1 MRERNI
7 KIISILLILLSVAV
21 LHVKLYRFAEI
32 THDGALQVLVCLGR
46 VVAIDTSDEAD
57 QVLTFRIL
65 SGQFRGEM
73 VEVNNIW
80 TGRAFGDRVLSRG
93 DVLFLDIPLRDPSN
107 PTLDNV
113 RMREYFRTPFL
124 LYLAGALGMLMILV
138 AGMKGVRA
146 ILTLF
151 VTALAVLY
159 LLVPL
164 TIAGYNPIAIALGI
178 AAVLTLTTFVLITG
192 FSFKVVSGVLGT
204 LGGLAAVGVLSVIS
218 QHAMVLTGL
227 AQEFG
232 FLELGIA
239 LWRTPESH
247 HWNFTGILSAG
258 IILGAVGAMM
268 DVSMSISSS
277 VHEVKQVNPNITVRQ
292 SIRAGLNVGRDIM
305 GTMADTLIFAY
316 LGAHMMTMLLPRID
330 FPEAGILYPF
340 LRLVNDEATSVA
352 IIQAV
357 VGTIG
362 LVLTVPIAATVAG
375 FLTQYAKV
383 DRTDIHEDL
392 PSEEELEELF
402 RAENPRSASRIA
414 VPIAMAIVL
423 VGTTFVYHR
432 VQRNSATISEQR
444 DEQGSIL
451 TQSEYAKGK
460 VIRLLE
466 SSGDFL
472 FTVDNRTES
481 PDSVTSDLDNSV
493 FSPALR
499 EAFEKHNVP
508 ISEEVTV
515 SVKPWKDSRWLISD
529 EKYEQTYSVREDAR
543 LQTAPT
549 EGMDASV
556 REDARLQTA
565 PTGGIDASGPGE
577 PSYSVYDT
585 KTEHHIL
592 EVEMLSGMY
601 KGQRLVLRNIVNHNM
616 PLLSIPA
623 EPGDIV
629 LCRVGGD
636 PEQIGLVNIVQEYG
650 RDGFLV
656 WMVGGMLLLIIVVGR
671 IEGIRTACA
680 MLISATVI
688 YFFMLPLISQ
698 GANAVFIVTL
708 TSGAIAFVSLVFV
721 IGPSRKTFSAVLGT
735 MGGIL
740 VAGLIVLFAQQHL
753 HFSGLENAISAD
765 IVEAT
770 RTPPFDFVQ
779 ILLAGMLMGVLGV
792 AVDGAIEVASSM
804 EEIRR
809 ANPNMPTWRLIAS
822 GLNVGTDILGTMVN
836 TLVFAYLGVELLLV
850 ITITAPNLDFFK
862 SPPAQLLSIG
872 VVSAEIVRLLAG
884 TLGLVLAIPI
894 TAMICAFWRPKG

>member
-7 KIISILLILLSVAV
+7 KIIGIVLILLSVAV
-21 LHVKLYRFAEI
+21 LHVKLYRFSDV
-32 THDGALQVLVCLGR
+32 TYNGALQVLVCLGR
-46 VVAIDTSDEAD
+46 VTNIDTSDEAD
-57 QVLTFRIL
+57 QILSFRIL
-65 SGQFRGEM
+65 SGQFRGET
-73 VEVNNIW
+73 VQVNNVW
-80 TGRAFGDRVLSRG
+80 TGRAFGDRVLHKG
-93 DVLFLDIPLRDPSN
+93 DVLFLDIPIRDPKN
-107 PTLDNV
+107 PIIDKV
-113 RMREYFRTPFL
+113 SMREYFRTPFL
-124 LYLAGALGMLMILV
+124 LYLAGALGVLMILV
-138 AGMKGVRA
+138 AGMKGVRS

-151 VTALAVLY
+151 VTALAVIY

-164 TIAGYNPIAIALGI
+164 TISGYNPITIALLI
-178 AAVLTLTTFVLITG
+178 AALLTLATFLLITG
-192 FSFKVVSGVLGT
+192 FSFKVISGVLGT

-218 QHAMVLTGL
+218 QHVMALTGL

-292 SIRAGLNVGRDIM
+292 AIRAGLNVGRDIM

-330 FPEAGILYPF
+330 FPEVGTIYPF
-340 LRLVNDEATSVA
+340 LRLVNDEATAVA

-362 LVLTVPIAATVAG
+362 LVLTVPIAASVAG

-383 DRTDIHEDL
+383 DASEIHEDL

-402 RAENPRSASRIA
+402 RADPPRSAARIA
-414 VPIAMAIVL
+414 VPIAMVFVL
-423 VGTTFVYHR
+423 LGTAFVYFRTHEL
-432 VQRNSATISEQR
+432 SATVSEQV
-444 DEQGSIL
+444 DVDGNL
-451 TQSEYAKGK
+451 VNKSEYAKGR
-460 VIRLLE
+460 VLRLLE
-466 SSGDFL
+466 SNANFL
-472 FTVDNRTES
+472 FNI
-481 PDSVTSDLDNSV
+481 DSGAVTDLNNSAV
-493 FSPALR
+493 PAALR
-499 EAFEKHNVP
+499 EAFNDKNIP
-508 ISEEVTV
+508 LSDEVTV
-515 SVKPWKDSRWLISD
+515 AIKPWKDSRWLLSD
-529 EKYEQTYSVREDAR
+529 KKYEQTYSIREMADD
-543 LQTAPT
+543 
-549 EGMDASV
+549 GKSV
-556 REDARLQTA
+556 L
-565 PTGGIDASGPGE
+565 G
-577 PSYSVYDT
+577 VYES

-601 KGQRLVLRNIVNHNM
+601 KGRRFVFRNIVNHNM

-623 EPGDIV
+623 EPGAVI
-629 LCRVGGD
+629 LCRVGGS
-636 PEQIGLVNIVQEYG
+636 PEQVSLNIVQEYG
-650 RDGFLV
+650 RDGFLI
-656 WMVGGMLLLIIVVGR
+656 WMVGGMLLLIILVGR

-680 MLISATVI
+680 MLISAAVI
-688 YFFMLPLISQ
+688 YFFMLPLISG

-708 TSGAIAFVSLVFV
+708 TSGAVAFVSLVFV

-804 EEIRR
+804 EEIRK

-836 TLVFAYLGVELLLV
+836 TLVFAYLGAELLLV
-850 ITITAPNLDFFK
+850 VTIVAPNLDFFK
-862 SPPAQLLSIG
+862 SPPVQLLSIG

-894 TAMICAFWRPKG
+894 TAVICAFWNPKRKA

>member
-7 KIISILLILLSVAV
+7 KIITILLILLSVAT
-21 LHVKLYRFAEI
+21 LHVKLYQFAEV

-46 VVAIDTSDEAD
+46 VVKIDTSDEAD
-57 QVLTFRIL
+57 QVLSFRIL
-65 SGQFRGEM
+65 SGQFRGET
-73 VEVNNIW
+73 VQVNNIW
-80 TGRAFGDRVLSRG
+80 TGRAFGDRVLHKG
-93 DVLFLDIPLRDPSN
+93 EVLFLDIPLRDPTRPKIDTVSI
-107 PTLDNV
+107 
-113 RMREYFRTPFL
+113 REYFRTPFL
-124 LYLAGALGMLMILV
+124 LYLAGALGILMVLV

-151 VTALAVLY
+151 VTAFTVIY

-164 TIAGYNPIAIALGI
+164 TISGYNPIAVALLIATF
-178 AAVLTLTTFVLITG
+178 LTFATFLLITG
-192 FSFKVVSGVLGT
+192 FSFKVISGVLGT
-204 LGGLAAVGVLSVIS
+204 LGGLAAVGILSVLS

-239 LWRTPESH
+239 LWRTPASH

-292 SIRAGLNVGRDIM
+292 AIRAGLNVGRDIM

-330 FPEAGILYPF
+330 FPEVGILYPF
-340 LRLVNDEATSVA
+340 LRLVNDEATAVA
-352 IIQAV
+352 IVQAV

-362 LVLTVPIAATVAG
+362 LVLTVPIAASVAG

-383 DRTDIHEDL
+383 DKSDFSIRHEDL
-392 PSEEELEELF
+392 PSAEELEEVF
-402 RAENPRSASRIA
+402 RADPPRSKARIA

-423 VGTTFVYHR
+423 IGTIFVYYRTHEL
-432 VQRNSATISEQR
+432 SATVLEQLDADGNPISK
-444 DEQGSIL
+444 
-451 TQSEYAKGK
+451 SEYAKGK
-460 VIRLLE
+460 VVRLLE
-466 SSGDFL
+466 SSGNFL
-472 FTVDNRTES
+472 FEI
-481 PDSVTSDLDNSV
+481 DSSAVNDLDNRV
-493 FSPALR
+493 VPNVLR
-499 EAFEKHNVP
+499 EAFSSRKIPFSDE
-508 ISEEVTV
+508 ITV
-515 SVKPWKDSRWLISD
+515 SVKPWKDSRWLLSD
-529 EKYEQTYSVREDAR
+529 TKYEQTYSIRAMEDTVGAISESR
-543 LQTAPT
+543 LN
-549 EGMDASV
+549 
-556 REDARLQTA
+556 
-565 PTGGIDASGPGE
+565 
-577 PSYSVYDT
+577 VYES
-585 KTEHHIL
+585 KSEHHIL

-601 KGQRLVLRNIVNHNM
+601 KGRRLVLRNIVNHNM

-623 EPGDIV
+623 EPGDVI
-629 LCRVGGD
+629 LCRVAGS
-636 PEQIGLVNIVQEYG
+636 PEQVSLVNIVQDYS
-650 RDGFLV
+650 RDRFLI
-656 WMVGGMLLLIIVVGR
+656 WIVGGMLLVIILVGR

-680 MLISATVI
+680 MLISAAVI
-688 YFFMLPLISQ
+688 YFFMLPLISG

-708 TSGAIAFVSLVFV
+708 TAGVVAFVSLVFV
-721 IGPSRKTFSAVLGT
+721 IGPSRKTFSAVFGT

-765 IVEAT
+765 IIEAT

-804 EEIRR
+804 EEIRK

-836 TLVFAYLGVELLLV
+836 TLVFAYLGAELLLV
-850 ITITAPNLDFFK
+850 VTVTAPNLDFFK

-894 TAMICAFWRPKG
+894 TAIICAFWNPKQKV

>member
-7 KIISILLILLSVAV
+7 KIVTILFILLSVAV
-21 LHVKLYRFAEI
+21 LHVKLYRFAEV

-46 VVAIDTSDEAD
+46 VVKIDTSDEAD
-57 QVLTFRIL
+57 QVLAFRIL
-65 SGQFRGEM
+65 SGQFRGET
-73 VEVNNIW
+73 VQVNNIW
-80 TGRAFGDRVLSRG
+80 TGRAFGDRVLHKG
-93 DVLFLDIPLRDPSN
+93 EVLFLDIPLRDPTRPKIDTVSI
-107 PTLDNV
+107 
-113 RMREYFRTPFL
+113 REYFRTPFL
-124 LYLAGALGMLMILV
+124 LYLAGALGILMVLV

-151 VTALAVLY
+151 VTAFTVIY

-164 TIAGYNPIAIALGI
+164 TISGYNPIAVALLIATF
-178 AAVLTLTTFVLITG
+178 LTFATFLLITG
-192 FSFKVVSGVLGT
+192 FSFKVISGVLGT
-204 LGGLAAVGVLSVIS
+204 LGGLAAVGILSVLS

-239 LWRTPESH
+239 LWRTPASH

-292 SIRAGLNVGRDIM
+292 AIRAGLNVGRDIM

-330 FPEAGILYPF
+330 FPEVGILYPF
-340 LRLVNDEATSVA
+340 LRLVNDEATAVA
-352 IIQAV
+352 IVQAV

-362 LVLTVPIAATVAG
+362 LVLTVPIAASVAG

-383 DRTDIHEDL
+383 DTSDLSIRHEDL
-392 PSEEELEELF
+392 PSAEELEEVF
-402 RAENPRSASRIA
+402 RADPPRSKARIA

-423 VGTTFVYHR
+423 IGTIFAYYRTHEL
-432 VQRNSATISEQR
+432 SATVLEQLDADGNPISK
-444 DEQGSIL
+444 
-451 TQSEYAKGK
+451 SEYAKGK
-460 VIRLLE
+460 VVRLLE
-466 SSGDFL
+466 SNGNFL
-472 FTVDNRTES
+472 FEIDRSAIN
-481 PDSVTSDLDNSV
+481 DLDNHV
-493 FSPALR
+493 VPKVLR
-499 EAFEKHNVP
+499 EAFSSHKIPFSDE
-508 ISEEVTV
+508 ITV
-515 SVKPWKDSRWLISD
+515 SVKPWKDSRWLLSD
-529 EKYEQTYSVREDAR
+529 TKYEQTYSIRAMKDTVGAISESR
-543 LQTAPT
+543 LN
-549 EGMDASV
+549 
-556 REDARLQTA
+556 
-565 PTGGIDASGPGE
+565 
-577 PSYSVYDT
+577 VYES
-585 KTEHHIL
+585 KSEHHIL

-601 KGQRLVLRNIVNHNM
+601 KGRRLVLRNIVNHNM

-623 EPGDIV
+623 EPGDVI
-629 LCRVGGD
+629 LCRVAGS
-636 PEQIGLVNIVQEYG
+636 PEQVSLVNIVQDYS
-650 RDGFLV
+650 RDRFLI
-656 WMVGGMLLLIIVVGR
+656 WMVGGMLLVIILVGR

-680 MLISATVI
+680 MLISAAVI
-688 YFFMLPLISQ
+688 YFFMLPLISG

-708 TSGAIAFVSLVFV
+708 TAGVVAFVSLVFV
-721 IGPSRKTFSAVLGT
+721 IGPSRKTFSAVFGT

-765 IVEAT
+765 IIEAT

-804 EEIRR
+804 EEIRK

-836 TLVFAYLGVELLLV
+836 TLVFAYLGAELLLV
-850 ITITAPNLDFFK
+850 VTITAPNLDFFK

-894 TAMICAFWRPKG
+894 TAIICAFWNPKQQA

>member
-1 MRERNI
+1 MKERNI
-7 KIISILLILLSVAV
+7 KIVAILLILLSVAV
-21 LHVKLYRFAEI
+21 LHVKLYRFAEV

-46 VVAIDTSDEAD
+46 VIGIDTSDEAD
-57 QVLTFRIL
+57 QILSFRIL
-65 SGQFRGEM
+65 SGQFRGEI
-73 VEVNNIW
+73 VQVNNIW
-80 TGRAFGDRVLSRG
+80 TGRAFGDRVLHKG
-93 DVLFLDIPLRDPSN
+93 DVLFLDIPLRDPMN
-107 PTLDNV
+107 PKIERV
-113 RMREYFRTPFL
+113 SMREYFRTPFL
-124 LYLAGALGMLMILV
+124 LYLAGTLGVLMILV

-151 VTALAVLY
+151 VTALSVLY

-164 TIAGYNPIAIALGI
+164 TISGYNPIGVALLI
-178 AAVLTLTTFVLITG
+178 AALLTLATFLLITG
-192 FSFKVVSGVLGT
+192 FSFKVISGVIGT

-218 QHAMVLTGL
+218 QHALALTGL

-239 LWRTPESH
+239 LWRTPASH
-247 HWNFTGILSAG
+247 GWNFTGILSAG

-292 SIRAGLNVGRDIM
+292 AIRAGLNVGRDIM

-316 LGAHMMTMLLPRID
+316 LGAHMMTMLLPRIE
-330 FPEAGILYPF
+330 FPEVGYLYPF
-340 LRLVNDEATSVA
+340 LRLVNDEATAVA

-362 LVLTVPIAATVAG
+362 LVLTVPIAASVAG

-383 DRTDIHEDL
+383 DKSEIHEDL

-402 RAENPRSASRIA
+402 RADPPHSKARIA
-414 VPIAMAIVL
+414 VPIAMGIVL
-423 VGTTFVYHR
+423 IGTIFVYHR
-432 VQRNSATISEQR
+432 THDLSATISEQ
-444 DEQGSIL
+444 
-451 TQSEYAKGK
+451 SEYAKGR
-460 VIRLLE
+460 VVRLLE
-466 SSGDFL
+466 SNGNFL
-472 FTVDNRTES
+472 FEI
-481 PDSVTSDLDNSV
+481 DSSAISDLDNSV
-493 FSPALR
+493 VPVALR
-499 EAFEKHNVP
+499 EAFNAENIP
-508 ISEEVTV
+508 ISDEVTV
-515 SVKPWKDSRWLISD
+515 SVKPWKDSRWLLSD
-529 EKYEQTYSVREDAR
+529 VKYEQTYSIREMAQGE
-543 LQTAPT
+543 QT
-549 EGMDASV
+549 V
-556 REDARLQTA
+556 LN
-565 PTGGIDASGPGE
+565 
-577 PSYSVYDT
+577 VYES
-585 KTEHHIL
+585 KSEHHIL

-601 KGQRLVLRNIVNHNM
+601 KGRRLVLRNIVNHNM

-623 EPGDIV
+623 EPGDVI
-629 LCRVGGD
+629 LCRVAGD
-636 PEQIGLVNIVQEYG
+636 PDQISLVNIVQDYG
-650 RDGFLV
+650 RDRFLI
-656 WMVGGMLLLIIVVGR
+656 WMVGGMLLLIILVGR

-680 MLISATVI
+680 MLISAAVI
-688 YFFMLPLISQ
+688 YFFMLPLISG

-708 TSGAIAFVSLVFV
+708 TSGAVAFVSLVFV

-765 IVEAT
+765 IIEAT

-804 EEIRR
+804 EEIRK

-850 ITITAPNLDFFK
+850 VTIVAPDLDFFK

-894 TAMICAFWRPKG
+894 TAVICAFWNPKQKA

>member
-7 KIISILLILLSVAV
+7 KIVAILLILLSVAV
-21 LHVKLYRFAEI
+21 LHVQLYRFAKV

-46 VVAIDTSDEAD
+46 VIKIDTSDEAD
-57 QVLTFRIL
+57 QVLSFRIL
-65 SGQFRGEM
+65 SGQFRGE
-73 VEVNNIW
+73 VVQVNNVW
-80 TGRAFGDRVLSRG
+80 TGRAFGDRVLHKG
-93 DVLFLDIPLRDPSN
+93 DVLFLDIPLRDPKN
-107 PTLDNV
+107 PRIERV
-113 RMREYFRTPFL
+113 SMREYFRTPFL
-124 LYLAGALGMLMILV
+124 LYLAGTLGVLMVLV

-164 TIAGYNPIAIALGI
+164 TISGYNPIGVALLI
-178 AAVLTLTTFVLITG
+178 AALLTLVTFLFITG
-192 FSFKVVSGVLGT
+192 FSFKVISGVIGT

-218 QHAMVLTGL
+218 QHAMALTGL

-239 LWRTPESH
+239 LWRTPASH
-247 HWNFTGILSAG
+247 HWDFTGILTAG

-292 SIRAGLNVGRDIM
+292 AIRAGLNVGRDIM

-316 LGAHMMTMLLPRID
+316 LGAHMMTMLLPRIE
-330 FPEAGILYPF
+330 FPEVGYLYPF
-340 LRLVNDEATSVA
+340 LRLVNDEATAVA

-362 LVLTVPIAATVAG
+362 LVLTVPIAASVAG

-383 DRTDIHEDL
+383 DRSEIHEDL

-402 RAENPRSASRIA
+402 RADPPRSKARIA
-414 VPIAMAIVL
+414 VPIAMAVVL
-423 VGTTFVYHR
+423 VGTIFVYHR
-432 VQRNSATISEQR
+432 THGLSAAISE
-444 DEQGSIL
+444 
-451 TQSEYAKGK
+451 QSEYAKGR
-460 VIRLLE
+460 VTQLLE
-466 SSGDFL
+466 SNGNFL
-472 FTVDNRTES
+472 FDI
-481 PDSVTSDLDNSV
+481 DSSAISDLDNAV
-493 FSPALR
+493 VPVALR
-499 EAFEKHNVP
+499 EAFGAENIP
-508 ISEEVTV
+508 LSDEVTV
-515 SVKPWKDSRWLISD
+515 AVKPWKDSRWLLSD
-529 EKYEQTYSVREDAR
+529 VKYEQTYSIRETDQGEKTV
-543 LQTAPT
+543 L
-549 EGMDASV
+549 SV
-556 REDARLQTA
+556 FE
-565 PTGGIDASGPGE
+565 SKSE
-577 PSYSVYDT
+577 N
-585 KTEHHIL
+585 HIL

-601 KGQRLVLRNIVNHNM
+601 KGRRLVLRNIVNHNM

-623 EPGDIV
+623 EPGDVI
-629 LCRVGGD
+629 LCRVAGD
-636 PEQIGLVNIVQEYG
+636 PDQVSLVNIVQDYG
-650 RDGFLV
+650 RDRFLV
-656 WMVGGMLLLIIVVGR
+656 WMVGGMLLLIILVGR

-680 MLISATVI
+680 MLISAAVI
-688 YFFMLPLISQ
+688 YFFMLPLISG

-708 TSGAIAFVSLVFV
+708 TSGVVAFVSLVFV

-765 IVEAT
+765 IIEAT

-850 ITITAPNLDFFK
+850 VTVIAPDLNFFK

-894 TAMICAFWRPKG
+894 TAVICAFWNPKQKV

>member
-7 KIISILLILLSVAV
+7 KIITILLILLSVAA
-21 LHVKLYRFAEI
+21 LHIKLYRFAEV

-46 VVAIDTSDEAD
+46 VVKIDTSDEAD

-65 SGQFRGEM
+65 SGQFRGEI
-73 VEVNNIW
+73 VQVNNIW
-80 TGRAFGDRVLSRG
+80 TGRAFGDRVIHKG
-93 DVLFLDIPLRDPSN
+93 DVLFLDIPRRDPAN
-107 PTLDNV
+107 PKIETV
-113 RMREYFRTPFL
+113 SMREYFRTPFL
-124 LYLAGALGMLMILV
+124 LYLAGVLGVLMILV

-151 VTALAVLY
+151 VTAFTVLY
-159 LLVPL
+159 LLVPM
-164 TIAGYNPIAIALGI
+164 TISGYNPIAVALLIATL
-178 AAVLTLTTFVLITG
+178 LTFATFLLITG
-192 FSFKVVSGVLGT
+192 FSFKVISGVLGT
-204 LGGLAAVGVLSVIS
+204 LGGLAAVGILSVLS
-218 QHAMVLTGL
+218 QHAMALTGL

-239 LWRTPESH
+239 LWRTPASH

-292 SIRAGLNVGRDIM
+292 AIRAGLNVGRDIM

-330 FPEAGILYPF
+330 FPEVGLLYPF
-340 LRLVNDEATSVA
+340 LRLVNDEATAVA
-352 IIQAV
+352 IVQAV

-362 LVLTVPIAATVAG
+362 LVLTVPIAASVAG

-383 DRTDIHEDL
+383 DKSEIHEDL

-402 RAENPRSASRIA
+402 RADPPRSKARIA
-414 VPIAMAIVL
+414 VPIAMGLVL
-423 VGTTFVYHR
+423 IGTIFVYYRTHEL
-432 VQRNSATISEQR
+432 SATVLEQLDADGNPISR
-444 DEQGSIL
+444 
-451 TQSEYAKGK
+451 SEYAKGK
-460 VIRLLE
+460 VVRLLE
-466 SSGDFL
+466 SSGNLL
-472 FTVDNRTES
+472 FDI
-481 PDSVTSDLDNSV
+481 DSSAAKDLDNHAV
-493 FSPALR
+493 PTVLR
-499 EAFEKHNVP
+499 EAFNNHKIPLSDE
-508 ISEEVTV
+508 ITI
-515 SVKPWKDSRWLISD
+515 SVKPWKDSRWLLSD
-529 EKYEQTYSVREDAR
+529 TKYEQTYSIKAMENTV
-543 LQTAPT
+543 
-549 EGMDASV
+549 
-556 REDARLQTA
+556 
-565 PTGGIDASGPGE
+565 GGISE
-577 PSYSVYDT
+577 SRLNVYES
-585 KTEHHIL
+585 KSEHHIL

-601 KGQRLVLRNIVNHNM
+601 KGRRLVLRNIVNHNM

-623 EPGDIV
+623 EPGDVI
-629 LCRVGGD
+629 LCRVAGD
-636 PEQIGLVNIVQEYG
+636 PEQVSLVNIVQDYG
-650 RDGFLV
+650 RDRFLI
-656 WMVGGMLLLIIVVGR
+656 WIVGGMLLLIILVGR

-680 MLISATVI
+680 MLISAAVI
-688 YFFMLPLISQ
+688 YFFMLPLISG

-708 TSGAIAFVSLVFV
+708 TSGVVAFVSLVFV

-753 HFSGLENAISAD
+753 HFSGIENAISAD

-804 EEIRR
+804 EEIRK

-836 TLVFAYLGVELLLV
+836 TLVFAYLGAELLLV
-850 ITITAPNLDFFK
+850 VTVTAPNLDFFK

-894 TAMICAFWRPKG
+894 TAIICAFWNPKQRV

>member
-7 KIISILLILLSVAV
+7 KIVTILFILLSVAV
-21 LHVKLYRFAEI
+21 LHVKLYRFAEV

-46 VVAIDTSDEAD
+46 VVKIDTSDEAD
-57 QVLTFRIL
+57 QVLAFRIL
-65 SGQFRGEM
+65 SGQFRGET
-73 VEVNNIW
+73 VQVNNIW
-80 TGRAFGDRVLSRG
+80 TGRAFGDRVLHKG
-93 DVLFLDIPLRDPSN
+93 EVLFLDIPLRDPTRPKIDTVSI
-107 PTLDNV
+107 
-113 RMREYFRTPFL
+113 REYFRTPFL
-124 LYLAGALGMLMILV
+124 LYLAGALGILMVLV

-151 VTALAVLY
+151 VTAFTVIY

-164 TIAGYNPIAIALGI
+164 TISGYNPIAVALLIATF
-178 AAVLTLTTFVLITG
+178 LTFATFLLITG
-192 FSFKVVSGVLGT
+192 FSFKVISGVLGT
-204 LGGLAAVGVLSVIS
+204 LGGLAAVGILSVLS

-239 LWRTPESH
+239 LWRTPASH

-292 SIRAGLNVGRDIM
+292 AIRAGLNVGRDIM

-330 FPEAGILYPF
+330 FPEVGILYPF
-340 LRLVNDEATSVA
+340 LRLVNDEATAVA
-352 IIQAV
+352 IVQAV

-362 LVLTVPIAATVAG
+362 LVLTVPIAASVAG

-383 DRTDIHEDL
+383 DTSDLSIRHEDL
-392 PSEEELEELF
+392 PSAEELEEVF
-402 RAENPRSASRIA
+402 RADPPRSKARIA

-423 VGTTFVYHR
+423 IGTIFAYYRTHEL
-432 VQRNSATISEQR
+432 SATVLEQLDADGNPISK
-444 DEQGSIL
+444 
-451 TQSEYAKGK
+451 SEYAKGK
-460 VIRLLE
+460 VVRLLE
-466 SSGDFL
+466 SNGNFL
-472 FTVDNRTES
+472 FEIDRSAIN
-481 PDSVTSDLDNSV
+481 DLDNRV
-493 FSPALR
+493 VPKVLR
-499 EAFEKHNVP
+499 EAFSSHKIPFSDE
-508 ISEEVTV
+508 ITV
-515 SVKPWKDSRWLISD
+515 SVKPWKDSRWLLSD
-529 EKYEQTYSVREDAR
+529 TKYEQTYSIRAMKDTVGAISESR
-543 LQTAPT
+543 LN
-549 EGMDASV
+549 
-556 REDARLQTA
+556 
-565 PTGGIDASGPGE
+565 
-577 PSYSVYDT
+577 VYES
-585 KTEHHIL
+585 KSEHHIL

-601 KGQRLVLRNIVNHNM
+601 KGRRLVLRNIVNHNM

-623 EPGDIV
+623 EPGDVI
-629 LCRVGGD
+629 LCRVAGS
-636 PEQIGLVNIVQEYG
+636 PEQVSLVNIVQDYS
-650 RDGFLV
+650 RDRFLI
-656 WMVGGMLLLIIVVGR
+656 WMVGGMLLVIILVGR

-680 MLISATVI
+680 MLISAAVI
-688 YFFMLPLISQ
+688 YFFMLPLISG

-708 TSGAIAFVSLVFV
+708 TAGVVAFVSLVFV
-721 IGPSRKTFSAVLGT
+721 IGPSRKTFSAVFGT

-740 VAGLIVLFAQQHL
+740 VAGLIVLFAQQNL

-765 IVEAT
+765 IIEAT

-804 EEIRR
+804 EEIRK

-836 TLVFAYLGVELLLV
+836 TLVFAYLGAELLLV
-850 ITITAPNLDFFK
+850 VTITAPNLDFFK

-894 TAMICAFWRPKG
+894 TAVICAFWNPKQQA

>member
-7 KIISILLILLSVAV
+7 KIVTILFILLSVAV
-21 LHVKLYRFAEI
+21 LHVKLYRFAEV

-46 VVAIDTSDEAD
+46 VVKIDTSDEAD
-57 QVLTFRIL
+57 QVLAFRIL
-65 SGQFRGEM
+65 SGQFRGET
-73 VEVNNIW
+73 VQVNNIW
-80 TGRAFGDRVLSRG
+80 TGRAFGDRVLHKG
-93 DVLFLDIPLRDPSN
+93 EVLFLDIPLRDPTRPKIDTVSI
-107 PTLDNV
+107 
-113 RMREYFRTPFL
+113 REYFRTPFL
-124 LYLAGALGMLMILV
+124 LYLAGALGILMVLV

-151 VTALAVLY
+151 VTAFTVIY

-164 TIAGYNPIAIALGI
+164 TISGYNPIAVALLIATF
-178 AAVLTLTTFVLITG
+178 LTFATFLLITG
-192 FSFKVVSGVLGT
+192 FSFKVISGVLGT
-204 LGGLAAVGVLSVIS
+204 LGGLAAVGILSVLS

-239 LWRTPESH
+239 LWRTPASH

-292 SIRAGLNVGRDIM
+292 AIRAGLNVGRDIM

-330 FPEAGILYPF
+330 FPEVGILYPF
-340 LRLVNDEATSVA
+340 LRLVNDEATAVA
-352 IIQAV
+352 IVQAV

-362 LVLTVPIAATVAG
+362 LVLTVPIAASVAG

-383 DRTDIHEDL
+383 DTSDLSIRHEDL
-392 PSEEELEELF
+392 PSAEELEEVF
-402 RAENPRSASRIA
+402 RADPPRSKARIA

-423 VGTTFVYHR
+423 IGTIFAYYRTHEL
-432 VQRNSATISEQR
+432 SATVLEQLDADGNPISK
-444 DEQGSIL
+444 
-451 TQSEYAKGK
+451 SEYAKGK
-460 VIRLLE
+460 VVRLLE
-466 SSGDFL
+466 SNGNFL
-472 FTVDNRTES
+472 FEIDRSAIN
-481 PDSVTSDLDNSV
+481 DLDNRV
-493 FSPALR
+493 VPKVLR
-499 EAFEKHNVP
+499 EAFSSHKIPFSDE
-508 ISEEVTV
+508 ITV
-515 SVKPWKDSRWLISD
+515 SVKPWKDSRWLLSD
-529 EKYEQTYSVREDAR
+529 TKYEQTYSIRAMKDTVGAISESR
-543 LQTAPT
+543 LN
-549 EGMDASV
+549 
-556 REDARLQTA
+556 
-565 PTGGIDASGPGE
+565 
-577 PSYSVYDT
+577 VYES
-585 KTEHHIL
+585 KSEHHIL

-601 KGQRLVLRNIVNHNM
+601 KGRRLVLRNIVNHNM

-623 EPGDIV
+623 EPGDVI
-629 LCRVGGD
+629 LCRVAGS
-636 PEQIGLVNIVQEYG
+636 PEQVSLVNIVQDYS
-650 RDGFLV
+650 RDRFLI
-656 WMVGGMLLLIIVVGR
+656 WMVGGMLLVIILVGR

-680 MLISATVI
+680 MLISAAVI
-688 YFFMLPLISQ
+688 YFFMLPLISG

-708 TSGAIAFVSLVFV
+708 TAGVVAFVSLVFV
-721 IGPSRKTFSAVLGT
+721 IGPSRKTFSAVFGT

-765 IVEAT
+765 IIEAT

-804 EEIRR
+804 EEIRK

-836 TLVFAYLGVELLLV
+836 TLVFAYLGAELLLV
-850 ITITAPNLDFFK
+850 VTITAPNLDFFK

-894 TAMICAFWRPKG
+894 TAIICAFWNPKQQA

>member
-7 KIISILLILLSVAV
+7 KIIAILLILLSVAV
-21 LHVKLYRFAEI
+21 LHVRLYRFAEV

-46 VVAIDTSDEAD
+46 VMGIDTSDEAD
-57 QVLTFRIL
+57 QVLTIRIL
-65 SGQFRGEM
+65 SGQFRGET
-73 VEVNNIW
+73 VQVNNIW
-80 TGRAFGDRVLSRG
+80 TGRAFGDRVLHKG
-93 DVLFLDIPLRDPSN
+93 DVLFLDIPRRDPN
-107 PTLDNV
+107 DPNIGNV
-113 RMREYFRTPFL
+113 SIREYFRTPFL
-124 LYLAGALGMLMILV
+124 LYLAGALGVLMILV

-151 VTALAVLY
+151 VTALSVLY
-159 LLVPL
+159 ILVPL
-164 TIAGYNPIAIALGI
+164 TISGYNPIAVALLIATL
-178 AAVLTLTTFVLITG
+178 LTFATFLLITG
-192 FSFKVVSGVLGT
+192 FSFKVISGVLGT
-204 LGGLAAVGVLSVIS
+204 LGGLAAVGVLSVLS
-218 QHAMVLTGL
+218 QRVMALTGL

-239 LWRTPESH
+239 LWRTPASH

-292 SIRAGLNVGRDIM
+292 AIRAGLNVGRDIM

-330 FPEAGILYPF
+330 FPEVGVLYPF
-340 LRLVNDEATSVA
+340 LRLVNDEATAVA
-352 IIQAV
+352 IVQAV

-362 LVLTVPIAATVAG
+362 LVLTVPIAASVAG

-383 DRTDIHEDL
+383 TESEIHEDL
-392 PSEEELEELF
+392 PSEAELEELF
-402 RAENPRSASRIA
+402 RADPPRSIARIA
-414 VPIAMAIVL
+414 VPIAMGIVL
-423 VGTTFVYHR
+423 IGTIFVYYRTHEL
-432 VQRNSATISEQR
+432 SATVMEQVDADGTPISR
-444 DEQGSIL
+444 
-451 TQSEYAKGK
+451 SEYAKGR
-460 VIRLLE
+460 VLRLLE
-466 SSGDFL
+466 SSGSFL
-472 FTVDNRTES
+472 FDIDGGAAR
-481 PDSVTSDLDNSV
+481 DLDARV
-493 FSPALR
+493 VPAALR
-499 EAFEKHNVP
+499 AAFEQDKIP
-508 ISEEVTV
+508 FSEDIKVA
-515 SVKPWKDSRWLISD
+515 VKPWKDSRWLLSD
-529 EKYEQTYSVREDAR
+529 LKYEQTYSVRAMEIG
-543 LQTAPT
+543 
-549 EGMDASV
+549 EKSV
-556 REDARLQTA
+556 LK
-565 PTGGIDASGPGE
+565 
-577 PSYSVYDT
+577 VYES
-585 KTEHHIL
+585 KNEHHIL

-601 KGQRLVLRNIVNHNM
+601 KGRRLVLRNIVNHNM

-623 EPGDIV
+623 EPGDVI
-629 LCRVGGD
+629 LCRVAGD
-636 PEQIGLVNIVQEYG
+636 PDQIGLVNIVQDYG
-650 RDGFLV
+650 RDRFLI
-656 WMVGGMLLLIIVVGR
+656 WMVGGMLLLIILVGR
-671 IEGIRTACA
+671 MEGIRTACA
-680 MLISATVI
+680 MLISAAVI
-688 YFFMLPLISQ
+688 YFFMLPLISG

-708 TSGAIAFVSLVFV
+708 TSGAVAFVSLVFV

-850 ITITAPNLDFFK
+850 VTVTAPNLDFFK

-894 TAMICAFWRPKG
+894 TAVICAFWNPKQS

>member
-7 KIISILLILLSVAV
+7 KIVTILFILLSVAV
-21 LHVKLYRFAEI
+21 LHVKLYRFAEV

-46 VVAIDTSDEAD
+46 VVKIDTSDEAD
-57 QVLTFRIL
+57 QVLAFRIL
-65 SGQFRGEM
+65 SGQFRGET
-73 VEVNNIW
+73 VQVNNIW
-80 TGRAFGDRVLSRG
+80 TGRAFGDRVLHKG
-93 DVLFLDIPLRDPSN
+93 EVLFLDIPLRDPTRPKIDTVSI
-107 PTLDNV
+107 
-113 RMREYFRTPFL
+113 REYFRTPFL
-124 LYLAGALGMLMILV
+124 LYLAGALGILMVLV

-151 VTALAVLY
+151 VTAFTVIY

-164 TIAGYNPIAIALGI
+164 TISGYNPIAVALLIATF
-178 AAVLTLTTFVLITG
+178 LTFATFLLITG
-192 FSFKVVSGVLGT
+192 FSFKVISGVLGT
-204 LGGLAAVGVLSVIS
+204 LGGLAAVGILSVLS

-239 LWRTPESH
+239 LWRTPASH

-292 SIRAGLNVGRDIM
+292 AIRAGLNVGRDIM

-330 FPEAGILYPF
+330 FPEVGILYPF
-340 LRLVNDEATSVA
+340 LRLVNDEATAVA
-352 IIQAV
+352 IVQAV

-362 LVLTVPIAATVAG
+362 LVLTVPIAASVAG

-383 DRTDIHEDL
+383 DTSDLSIRHEDL
-392 PSEEELEELF
+392 PSAEELEEVF
-402 RAENPRSASRIA
+402 RADPPRSKARIA

-423 VGTTFVYHR
+423 IGTIFAYYRTHEL
-432 VQRNSATISEQR
+432 SATVLEQLDADGNPISK
-444 DEQGSIL
+444 
-451 TQSEYAKGK
+451 SEYAKGK
-460 VIRLLE
+460 VVRLLE
-466 SSGDFL
+466 SNGNFL
-472 FTVDNRTES
+472 FEIDRSAVN
-481 PDSVTSDLDNSV
+481 DLDNRV
-493 FSPALR
+493 VPKVLR
-499 EAFEKHNVP
+499 EAFSSHKIPFSDE
-508 ISEEVTV
+508 ITV
-515 SVKPWKDSRWLISD
+515 SVKPWKDSRWLLSD
-529 EKYEQTYSVREDAR
+529 TKYEQTYSIRAMKDTVGAISESR
-543 LQTAPT
+543 LN
-549 EGMDASV
+549 
-556 REDARLQTA
+556 
-565 PTGGIDASGPGE
+565 
-577 PSYSVYDT
+577 VYES
-585 KTEHHIL
+585 KSEHHIL

-601 KGQRLVLRNIVNHNM
+601 KGRRLVLRNIVNHNM

-623 EPGDIV
+623 EPGDVI
-629 LCRVGGD
+629 LCRVAGS
-636 PEQIGLVNIVQEYG
+636 PEQVSLVNIVQDYS
-650 RDGFLV
+650 RDRFLI
-656 WMVGGMLLLIIVVGR
+656 WMVGGMLLVIILVGR

-680 MLISATVI
+680 MLISAAVI
-688 YFFMLPLISQ
+688 YFFMLPLISG

-708 TSGAIAFVSLVFV
+708 TAGVVAFVSLVFV
-721 IGPSRKTFSAVLGT
+721 IGPSRKTFSAVFGT

-740 VAGLIVLFAQQHL
+740 VAGLIVLFAQQNL

-765 IVEAT
+765 IIEAT

-804 EEIRR
+804 EEIRK

-836 TLVFAYLGVELLLV
+836 TLVFAYLGAELLLV
-850 ITITAPNLDFFK
+850 VTITAPNLDFFK

-894 TAMICAFWRPKG
+894 TAVICAFWNPKQQA

>member
-7 KIISILLILLSVAV
+7 KIIAILLILLSVGV
-21 LHVKLYRFAEI
+21 LHVQLYRFAEV

-46 VVAIDTSDEAD
+46 VIKIDTSDEAD
-57 QVLTFRIL
+57 QVLSFRIL
-65 SGQFRGEM
+65 SGQFRGET
-73 VEVNNIW
+73 VQVNNVW
-80 TGRAFGDRVLSRG
+80 TGRAFGDRVLHKG
-93 DVLFLDIPLRDPSN
+93 DVLFLDIPLRDPMN
-107 PTLDNV
+107 PKIDRV
-113 RMREYFRTPFL
+113 SMREYFRTPFL
-124 LYLAGALGMLMILV
+124 LYLAGTLGVLMILV

-151 VTALAVLY
+151 VTALTVLY

-164 TIAGYNPIAIALGI
+164 TISGYNPIGVALLI
-178 AAVLTLTTFVLITG
+178 AALLTLATFLLITG
-192 FSFKVVSGVLGT
+192 FSFKVISGVLGT

-218 QHAMVLTGL
+218 QHALALTGL

-239 LWRTPESH
+239 LWRTPASH
-247 HWNFTGILSAG
+247 GWNFTGILSAG

-292 SIRAGLNVGRDIM
+292 AIRAGLNVGRDIM

-316 LGAHMMTMLLPRID
+316 LGAHMMTMLLPRIE
-330 FPEAGILYPF
+330 FPEVGYLYPF

-362 LVLTVPIAATVAG
+362 LVLTVPIAASVAG

-383 DRTDIHEDL
+383 DRSEIHEDL

-402 RAENPRSASRIA
+402 RADPPRSKARIA
-414 VPIAMAIVL
+414 VPIAMGIVL
-423 VGTTFVYHR
+423 IGTIFVYHR
-432 VQRNSATISEQR
+432 THGLSAAISE
-444 DEQGSIL
+444 
-451 TQSEYAKGK
+451 QSEYAKGR
-460 VIRLLE
+460 VIQLLE
-466 SSGDFL
+466 SNGNFL
-472 FTVDNRTES
+472 FDI
-481 PDSVTSDLDNSV
+481 DSSAITDLDKQLVPS
-493 FSPALR
+493 ALR
-499 EAFEKHNVP
+499 EAFNKENIP
-508 ISEEVTV
+508 LSDEVTV
-515 SVKPWKDSRWLISD
+515 SVKPWKDSRWLLSD
-529 EKYEQTYSVREDAR
+529 VKYEQTYSIRETDH
-543 LQTAPT
+543 
-549 EGMDASV
+549 
-556 REDARLQTA
+556 
-565 PTGGIDASGPGE
+565 GE
-577 PSYSVYDT
+577 KTVLGVYES
-585 KTEHHIL
+585 KSENHIL

-601 KGQRLVLRNIVNHNM
+601 KGRRLVLRNIVNHNM

-623 EPGDIV
+623 EPGDVI
-629 LCRVGGD
+629 LCRVAGD
-636 PEQIGLVNIVQEYG
+636 PDQVSLVNIVQDYG
-650 RDGFLV
+650 RDRFLI
-656 WMVGGMLLLIIVVGR
+656 WMVGGMLLLIILVGR
-671 IEGIRTACA
+671 LEGIRTACA
-680 MLISATVI
+680 MLISAAVI
-688 YFFMLPLISQ
+688 YFFMLPLISG

-708 TSGAIAFVSLVFV
+708 TSGAVAFVSLVFV
-721 IGPSRKTFSAVLGT
+721 IGPSRKTFSAVFGT

-765 IVEAT
+765 IIEAT

-804 EEIRR
+804 EEIRK

-850 ITITAPNLDFFK
+850 VTVTAPNLDFFK

-894 TAMICAFWRPKG
+894 TAVICAFWNPKQKT

>member
-7 KIISILLILLSVAV
+7 KIVTILFILLSVAV
-21 LHVKLYRFAEI
+21 LHVKLYRFAEV

-46 VVAIDTSDEAD
+46 VVKIDTSDEAD
-57 QVLTFRIL
+57 QVLAFRIL
-65 SGQFRGEM
+65 SGQFRGET
-73 VEVNNIW
+73 VQVNNIW
-80 TGRAFGDRVLSRG
+80 TGRAFGDRVLHKG
-93 DVLFLDIPLRDPSN
+93 EVLFLDIPLRDPMRPKIDTVSI
-107 PTLDNV
+107 
-113 RMREYFRTPFL
+113 REYFRTPFL
-124 LYLAGALGMLMILV
+124 LYLAGALGILMVLV

-151 VTALAVLY
+151 VTAFTVIY

-164 TIAGYNPIAIALGI
+164 TISGYNPIAVALLIATF
-178 AAVLTLTTFVLITG
+178 LTFATFLLITG
-192 FSFKVVSGVLGT
+192 FSFKVISGVLGT
-204 LGGLAAVGVLSVIS
+204 LGGLAAVGILSVLS

-239 LWRTPESH
+239 LWRTPASH

-292 SIRAGLNVGRDIM
+292 AIRAGLNVGRDIM

-330 FPEAGILYPF
+330 FPEVGILYPF
-340 LRLVNDEATSVA
+340 LRLVNDEATAVA
-352 IIQAV
+352 IVQAV

-362 LVLTVPIAATVAG
+362 LVLTVPIAASVAG

-383 DRTDIHEDL
+383 DTSDLSIRHEDL
-392 PSEEELEELF
+392 PSAEELEEVF
-402 RAENPRSASRIA
+402 RADPPRSKARIA

-423 VGTTFVYHR
+423 IGTIFAYYRTHEL
-432 VQRNSATISEQR
+432 SATVLEQLDADGNPISK
-444 DEQGSIL
+444 
-451 TQSEYAKGK
+451 SEYAKGK
-460 VIRLLE
+460 VVRLLE
-466 SSGDFL
+466 SNGNFL
-472 FTVDNRTES
+472 FEIDRSAVN
-481 PDSVTSDLDNSV
+481 DLDNRV
-493 FSPALR
+493 VPKVLR
-499 EAFEKHNVP
+499 EAFSSHKIPFSDE
-508 ISEEVTV
+508 ITV
-515 SVKPWKDSRWLISD
+515 SVKPWKDSRWLLSD
-529 EKYEQTYSVREDAR
+529 TKYEQTYSIRAMKDTVGTISESR
-543 LQTAPT
+543 LN
-549 EGMDASV
+549 
-556 REDARLQTA
+556 
-565 PTGGIDASGPGE
+565 
-577 PSYSVYDT
+577 VYES
-585 KTEHHIL
+585 KSEHHIL

-601 KGQRLVLRNIVNHNM
+601 KGRRLVLRNIVNHNM

-623 EPGDIV
+623 EPGDVI
-629 LCRVGGD
+629 LCRVAGS
-636 PEQIGLVNIVQEYG
+636 PEQVSLVNIVQDYS
-650 RDGFLV
+650 RDRFLI
-656 WMVGGMLLLIIVVGR
+656 WMVGGMLLVIILVGR

-680 MLISATVI
+680 MLISAAVI
-688 YFFMLPLISQ
+688 YFFMLPLISG

-708 TSGAIAFVSLVFV
+708 TAGVVAFVSLVFV
-721 IGPSRKTFSAVLGT
+721 IGPSRKTFSAVFGT

-740 VAGLIVLFAQQHL
+740 VAGLIVLFAQQNL

-765 IVEAT
+765 IIEAT

-804 EEIRR
+804 EEIRK

-836 TLVFAYLGVELLLV
+836 TLVFAYLGAELLLV
-850 ITITAPNLDFFK
+850 VTITAPNLDFFK

-894 TAMICAFWRPKG
+894 TAVICAFWNPKQQA

>member
-7 KIISILLILLSVAV
+7 KIAAILLILLSVTV
-21 LHVKLYRFAEI
+21 LHVRLYRFAEV

-46 VVAIDTSDEAD
+46 VVGIDTSDEAD
-57 QVLTFRIL
+57 QVLSFRIL
-65 SGQFRGEM
+65 SGQFRGETIQ
-73 VEVNNIW
+73 VNNIW
-80 TGRAFGDRVLSRG
+80 TGRAFGDRVIRKG
-93 DVLFLDIPLRDPSN
+93 DVLFLDIPLRDPMN
-107 PTLDNV
+107 PRIDTV
-113 RMREYFRTPFL
+113 SMREYFRTPFL
-124 LYLAGALGMLMILV
+124 LYLAGVLGVLMILV

-151 VTALAVLY
+151 VTALTVLY
-159 LLVPL
+159 VLVPL
-164 TIAGYNPIAIALGI
+164 TVAGYNPIAIALLI
-178 AAVLTLTTFVLITG
+178 AAFLTFTTFLLITG
-192 FSFKVVSGVLGT
+192 FSYKLISGVIGT
-204 LGGLAAVGVLSVIS
+204 LGGLAAVGVLSVLS
-218 QHAMVLTGL
+218 QHVMALTGL

-232 FLELGIA
+232 FLELGLA
-239 LWRTPESH
+239 LWRTSTSH
-247 HWNFTGILSAG
+247 GWNFTGILSAG

-292 SIRAGLNVGRDIM
+292 AIRAGLNVGRDIM

-330 FPEAGILYPF
+330 FPEVGILYPF
-340 LRLVNDEATSVA
+340 LRLVNDEATAVA

-362 LVLTVPIAATVAG
+362 LVLTVPIAAAVAG

-383 DRTDIHEDL
+383 DKSEIHEDL

-402 RAENPRSASRIA
+402 RADPPRSKARIA
-414 VPIAMAIVL
+414 VPIAMALVL
-423 VGTTFVYHR
+423 IGTVFVYYRTHEL
-432 VQRNSATISEQR
+432 SATISEQR
-444 DEQGSIL
+444 DAEGNPINK
-451 TQSEYAKGK
+451 SEYAKGK

-466 SSGDFL
+466 SNGNFL
-472 FTVDNRTES
+472 FNIDGSAAGELDNRIV
-481 PDSVTSDLDNSV
+481 PQV
-493 FSPALR
+493 LR
-499 EAFEKHNVP
+499 EEFKRQD
-508 ISEEVTV
+508 ILFSDEVNV
-515 SVKPWKDSRWLISD
+515 SVKPWKDSRWLLLD
-529 EKYEQTYSVREDAR
+529 EKYEQTYSVRKMAD
-543 LQTAPT
+543 
-549 EGMDASV
+549 
-556 REDARLQTA
+556 
-565 PTGGIDASGPGE
+565 GE
-577 PSYSVYDT
+577 ANVLKVYES
-585 KTEHHIL
+585 KSEHHIL

-601 KGQRLVLRNIVNHNM
+601 KGRRLVLRNIVNHNM

-623 EPGDIV
+623 EPGDVI
-629 LCRVGGD
+629 LCRVAGD
-636 PEQIGLVNIVQEYG
+636 PDQIGLVNIVQDYG
-650 RDGFLV
+650 RDRFLI

-671 IEGIRTACA
+671 LEGIRTACA
-680 MLISATVI
+680 MLISAGVI
-688 YFFMLPLISQ
+688 YFFMLPLISE
-698 GANAVFIVTL
+698 GANAVFVVTL
-708 TSGAIAFVSLVFV
+708 TSGVVAFVSLVFV
-721 IGPSRKTFSAVLGT
+721 IGPSRKTFAAVLGT

-850 ITITAPNLDFFK
+850 VTIAAPNLDFFK
-862 SPPAQLLSIG
+862 SPPVQLLSIG

-894 TAMICAFWRPKG
+894 TAIICAFWNPKSSA

>member
-7 KIISILLILLSVAV
+7 KIITILLILLSVAA
-21 LHVKLYRFAEI
+21 LHVKLYRFAEV

-46 VVAIDTSDEAD
+46 VVSIDTSDEAD
-57 QVLTFRIL
+57 QVLSFRIL
-65 SGQFRGEM
+65 SGQFRGET
-73 VEVNNIW
+73 VQVNNIW
-80 TGRAFGDRVLSRG
+80 TGRAFGDRVLHKG
-93 DVLFLDIPLRDPSN
+93 EVLFLDIPLRDPTRPKIDTVS
-107 PTLDNV
+107 
-113 RMREYFRTPFL
+113 MREYFRTPFL
-124 LYLAGALGMLMILV
+124 LYLAGALGVLMILV

-151 VTALAVLY
+151 VTALTVLY

-164 TIAGYNPIAIALGI
+164 TISGYNPIAVALLI
-178 AAVLTLTTFVLITG
+178 STLLTFATFLLITG
-192 FSFKVVSGVLGT
+192 FSFKVISGVLGT
-204 LGGLAAVGVLSVIS
+204 LGGLAAVGILSVLS
-218 QHAMVLTGL
+218 QHAMALTGL

-239 LWRTPESH
+239 LWRTPASH

-277 VHEVKQVNPNITVRQ
+277 VHEVKQVNPNITVQ
-292 SIRAGLNVGRDIM
+292 QAIRAGLNVGRDIM

-330 FPEAGILYPF
+330 FPEVGILYPF
-340 LRLVNDEATSVA
+340 LRLVNDEATAVA
-352 IIQAV
+352 IVQAV

-362 LVLTVPIAATVAG
+362 LVLTVPIAAWVAG

-383 DRTDIHEDL
+383 DKSEIHEDL

-402 RAENPRSASRIA
+402 RADPPRSKARIA
-414 VPIAMAIVL
+414 VPIAMAVVL
-423 VGTTFVYHR
+423 IGTIFVYYRTHEL
-432 VQRNSATISEQR
+432 SATVLEQLDADGTPISK
-444 DEQGSIL
+444 
-451 TQSEYAKGK
+451 SEYAKGK
-460 VIRLLE
+460 VVRLLE
-466 SSGDFL
+466 SSGNLL
-472 FTVDNRTES
+472 FGI
-481 PDSVTSDLDNSV
+481 DSSAISDLDNGIV
-493 FSPALR
+493 PEVLR
-499 EAFEKHNVP
+499 ETFRSHKIP
-508 ISEEVTV
+508 FSDEVTV
-515 SVKPWKDSRWLISD
+515 SVKPWKDSRWLLSD
-529 EKYEQTYSVREDAR
+529 MKYEQTYSIRAMEDTVGAISESR
-543 LQTAPT
+543 LN
-549 EGMDASV
+549 
-556 REDARLQTA
+556 
-565 PTGGIDASGPGE
+565 
-577 PSYSVYDT
+577 VYES
-585 KTEHHIL
+585 KNEHHIL

-601 KGQRLVLRNIVNHNM
+601 KGRRLVLRNIVNHNM

-623 EPGDIV
+623 EPGDVI
-629 LCRVGGD
+629 LCRVAGA
-636 PEQIGLVNIVQEYG
+636 PEQVSLVNIVQDYG
-650 RDGFLV
+650 RDRFLI
-656 WMVGGMLLLIIVVGR
+656 WIVGGMLLVIILVGR

-680 MLISATVI
+680 MLISAAVI
-688 YFFMLPLISQ
+688 YFFMLPLISG

-708 TSGAIAFVSLVFV
+708 TAGVVAFVSLVFV
-721 IGPSRKTFSAVLGT
+721 IGPSRKTFSAVFGT

-804 EEIRR
+804 EEIRK

-850 ITITAPNLDFFK
+850 VTVTAPNLDFFK

-894 TAMICAFWRPKG
+894 TAVICAFWNPKQKA

>member
-7 KIISILLILLSVAV
+7 KIITILLILLSVAA
-21 LHVKLYRFAEI
+21 LHIKLYRFAEV

-46 VVAIDTSDEAD
+46 VVSIDTSDEAD
-57 QVLTFRIL
+57 QVLSFRIL
-65 SGQFRGEM
+65 SGQFRGET
-73 VEVNNIW
+73 VQVNNIW
-80 TGRAFGDRVLSRG
+80 TGRAFGDRVLHKG
-93 DVLFLDIPLRDPSN
+93 EVLFLDIPLRDPTRPKIDTVS
-107 PTLDNV
+107 
-113 RMREYFRTPFL
+113 MREYFRTPFL
-124 LYLAGALGMLMILV
+124 LYLAGALGVLMILV

-151 VTALAVLY
+151 VTALTVLY

-164 TIAGYNPIAIALGI
+164 TISGYNPIAVALLI
-178 AAVLTLTTFVLITG
+178 STLLTFATFLLITG
-192 FSFKVVSGVLGT
+192 FSFKVISGVLGT
-204 LGGLAAVGVLSVIS
+204 LGGLAAVGILSVLS
-218 QHAMVLTGL
+218 QHAMALTGL

-239 LWRTPESH
+239 LWRTPASH

-277 VHEVKQVNPNITVRQ
+277 VHEVKQVNPNITVQ
-292 SIRAGLNVGRDIM
+292 QAIRAGLNVGRDIM

-330 FPEAGILYPF
+330 FPEVGTLYPF
-340 LRLVNDEATSVA
+340 LRLVNDEATAVA
-352 IIQAV
+352 IVQAV

-362 LVLTVPIAATVAG
+362 LVLTVPIAAWVAG

-383 DRTDIHEDL
+383 DKSEIHEDL

-402 RAENPRSASRIA
+402 RADPPRSKARIA
-414 VPIAMAIVL
+414 VPIAMAVVL
-423 VGTTFVYHR
+423 IGTIFVYYRTHEL
-432 VQRNSATISEQR
+432 SATVLEQLDVDGNPISK
-444 DEQGSIL
+444 
-451 TQSEYAKGK
+451 SEYAKGK
-460 VIRLLE
+460 VVRLLE
-466 SSGDFL
+466 SSGNLL
-472 FTVDNRTES
+472 FGI
-481 PDSVTSDLDNSV
+481 DSSAISDLDNGIV
-493 FSPALR
+493 PEVLR
-499 EAFEKHNVP
+499 ETFSSHKIP
-508 ISEEVTV
+508 FSDEVTV
-515 SVKPWKDSRWLISD
+515 SVKPWKDSRWLLSD
-529 EKYEQTYSVREDAR
+529 TKYEQTYSIRAMEDTVGAISESR
-543 LQTAPT
+543 LN
-549 EGMDASV
+549 
-556 REDARLQTA
+556 
-565 PTGGIDASGPGE
+565 
-577 PSYSVYDT
+577 VYES
-585 KTEHHIL
+585 KNEHHIL

-601 KGQRLVLRNIVNHNM
+601 KGRRLVLRNIVNHNM

-623 EPGDIV
+623 EPGDVI
-629 LCRVGGD
+629 LCRVAGA
-636 PEQIGLVNIVQEYG
+636 PEQMSLVNIVQDYG
-650 RDGFLV
+650 RDRFLI
-656 WMVGGMLLLIIVVGR
+656 WIVGGMLLVIILVGR

-680 MLISATVI
+680 MLISAAVI
-688 YFFMLPLISQ
+688 YFFMLPLISG

-708 TSGAIAFVSLVFV
+708 TAGVVAFVSLVFV
-721 IGPSRKTFSAVLGT
+721 IGPSRKTFSAVFGT

-804 EEIRR
+804 EEIRK

-850 ITITAPNLDFFK
+850 VTVTAPNLDFFK

-894 TAMICAFWRPKG
+894 TAVICAFWNPKRKA

>member
-7 KIISILLILLSVAV
+7 KIITILLILLSVAA
-21 LHVKLYRFAEI
+21 LHIKLYRFAEV

-46 VVAIDTSDEAD
+46 VVDIDTNDEAD
-57 QVLTFRIL
+57 QVLSFRIL
-65 SGQFRGEM
+65 SGQFRGET
-73 VEVNNIW
+73 VQVNNVW
-80 TGRAFGDRVLSRG
+80 TGRAFGDRVLSKG
-93 DVLFLDIPLRDPSN
+93 NVLFLDIPLRDPSN
-107 PTLDNV
+107 PRIDTV
-113 RMREYFRTPFL
+113 SMREYFRTPFL
-124 LYLAGALGMLMILV
+124 LYLAGALGVLMILV

-151 VTALAVLY
+151 VTALTVLY

-164 TIAGYNPIAIALGI
+164 TISGYNPIAVALLI
-178 AAVLTLTTFVLITG
+178 AAFLTFATFLLITG
-192 FSFKVVSGVLGT
+192 FSFKVISGVIGT
-204 LGGLAAVGVLSVIS
+204 LGGLAAVGILSVIS
-218 QHAMVLTGL
+218 QHAMALTGL

-239 LWRTPESH
+239 LWRTPASH

-292 SIRAGLNVGRDIM
+292 AIRAGLNVGRDIM

-330 FPEAGILYPF
+330 FPEVGVLYPF
-340 LRLVNDEATSVA
+340 LRLVNDEATAVA

-362 LVLTVPIAATVAG
+362 LVLTVPIAASVAG

-383 DRTDIHEDL
+383 DISEIHEDL

-402 RAENPRSASRIA
+402 RADPPRSKARIS

-423 VGTTFVYHR
+423 IGTIFVYYRTHDL
-432 VQRNSATISEQR
+432 SATVLEQR
-444 DEQGSIL
+444 DAEGNPVNR
-451 TQSEYAKGK
+451 SEYAKGK
-460 VIRLLE
+460 VLRLLE
-466 SSGDFL
+466 SSGNFL
-472 FTVDNRTES
+472 FHIDGSAAN
-481 PDSVTSDLDNSV
+481 DLDNHIV
-493 FSPALR
+493 PTALR
-499 EAFEKHNVP
+499 EAFSSQNIPFSDE
-508 ISEEVTV
+508 ITV
-515 SVKPWKDSRWLISD
+515 SVKPWKDSRWLLSD
-529 EKYEQTYSVREDAR
+529 TRYEQTYSIRAMKDPVGGVSSESR
-543 LQTAPT
+543 LN
-549 EGMDASV
+549 
-556 REDARLQTA
+556 
-565 PTGGIDASGPGE
+565 
-577 PSYSVYDT
+577 VYES
-585 KTEHHIL
+585 KSEHHIL

-601 KGQRLVLRNIVNHNM
+601 KGRRLVLRNIVNHNM

-623 EPGDIV
+623 EPGDVI
-629 LCRVGGD
+629 LCRVAGD
-636 PEQIGLVNIVQEYG
+636 PEQVSLVNIVQDYG
-650 RDGFLV
+650 RDRFLI
-656 WMVGGMLLLIIVVGR
+656 WMVGGMLLLIILVGR
-671 IEGIRTACA
+671 LEGIRTACA
-680 MLISATVI
+680 MLMSAGVI

-708 TSGAIAFVSLVFV
+708 TSGVVAFVSLVFV

-765 IVEAT
+765 IIEAT

-850 ITITAPNLDFFK
+850 VTVTAPNLDFFK

-894 TAMICAFWRPKG
+894 TAIICAFWNPKRKA

>member
-7 KIISILLILLSVAV
+7 KIVTILLILLSVAV
-21 LHVKLYRFAEI
+21 LHIKLYRFAEI

-46 VVAIDTSDEAD
+46 VVKIDTSDEAD
-57 QVLTFRIL
+57 QVLSFRIL
-65 SGQFRGEM
+65 SGQFRGEI
-73 VEVNNIW
+73 VHVNNVW
-80 TGRAFGDRVLSRG
+80 TGRAFGDRVLHKG
-93 DVLFLDIPLRDPSN
+93 DVLFLDIPLRDPTRPKIDTVS
-107 PTLDNV
+107 
-113 RMREYFRTPFL
+113 MREYFRTPFL
-124 LYLAGALGMLMILV
+124 LYLAGALGVLMILV

-151 VTALAVLY
+151 VTAFAVLY

-164 TIAGYNPIAIALGI
+164 TISGYNPIAVALLIATL
-178 AAVLTLTTFVLITG
+178 LTFTTFLLITG
-192 FSFKVVSGVLGT
+192 FSFKVISGVLGT
-204 LGGLAAVGVLSVIS
+204 LGGLAAVGILSVLS
-218 QHAMVLTGL
+218 QHAMALTGL

-239 LWRTPESH
+239 LWRTQGSH

-292 SIRAGLNVGRDIM
+292 AIRAGLNVGRDIM

-330 FPEAGILYPF
+330 FPEVGILYPF
-340 LRLVNDEATSVA
+340 LRLVNDEATAVA
-352 IIQAV
+352 IVQAI

-362 LVLTVPIAATVAG
+362 LVLTVPIAASVAG
-375 FLTQYAKV
+375 FLTQYTKV
-383 DRTDIHEDL
+383 DRSEIHEDL

-402 RAENPRSASRIA
+402 RADPPRSKARIA
-414 VPIAMAIVL
+414 VPIAMALVL
-423 VGTTFVYHR
+423 IGTIFVYYRTHEL
-432 VQRNSATISEQR
+432 SATVLEQR
-444 DEQGSIL
+444 DADGNPISK
-451 TQSEYAKGK
+451 SEYAKGK
-460 VIRLLE
+460 VVRLLE
-466 SSGDFL
+466 SSGNFL
-472 FTVDNRTES
+472 FEI
-481 PDSVTSDLDNSV
+481 DSSAASDLDTHIV
-493 FSPALR
+493 PTVLR
-499 EAFEKHNVP
+499 EAFSRHKIPLSDEL
-508 ISEEVTV
+508 TV
-515 SVKPWKDSRWLISD
+515 SVKPWKDSRWLLSD
-529 EKYEQTYSVREDAR
+529 TKYEQTYSIRTVADTIEATSESR
-543 LQTAPT
+543 L
-549 EGMDASV
+549 
-556 REDARLQTA
+556 
-565 PTGGIDASGPGE
+565 
-577 PSYSVYDT
+577 SVYES
-585 KTEHHIL
+585 KIEHHIL

-601 KGQRLVLRNIVNHNM
+601 KGRRLVLRNIVNHNM

-623 EPGDIV
+623 EPGDVI
-629 LCRVGGD
+629 LCRVAGN
-636 PEQIGLVNIVQEYG
+636 PEQVSLVNIVQDYG
-650 RDGFLV
+650 RDRFLI
-656 WMVGGMLLLIIVVGR
+656 WMVGGMLLLIILVGR
-671 IEGIRTACA
+671 LEGIRTACA
-680 MLISATVI
+680 MLISAAVI
-688 YFFMLPLISQ
+688 YFFMLPLISG

-708 TSGAIAFVSLVFV
+708 TSGVVAFVSLVFV
-721 IGPSRKTFSAVLGT
+721 IGPSRKTFSAVFGT

-850 ITITAPNLDFFK
+850 VTVAAPNLDFFK
-862 SPPAQLLSIG
+862 SPPPQLLSIG

-894 TAMICAFWRPKG
+894 TAVICAFWNPKQKA

>member
-7 KIISILLILLSVAV
+7 KIVAILLILLSVAV
-21 LHVKLYRFAEI
+21 LHVKLYRFAEV

-46 VVAIDTSDEAD
+46 VVGIDTSDEAD
-57 QVLTFRIL
+57 QVLSFRIL
-65 SGQFRGEM
+65 SGQFRGETIQ
-73 VEVNNIW
+73 VNNVW
-80 TGRAFGDRVLSRG
+80 TGRAFGDRVLRKG
-93 DVLFLDIPLRDPSN
+93 DVLFLDIPLRDPTN
-107 PTLDNV
+107 PRIDTV
-113 RMREYFRTPFL
+113 SMREYFRTPFL
-124 LYLAGALGMLMILV
+124 LYLAGTLGILMILV

-164 TIAGYNPIAIALGI
+164 TVSGYNPIAVALLI
-178 AAVLTLTTFVLITG
+178 AALLTCATFLLITG
-192 FSFKVVSGVLGT
+192 FSFKLISGVLGT
-204 LGGLAAVGVLSVIS
+204 LGGLAAVGVLSVVS
-218 QHAMVLTGL
+218 QHVLALTGL

-239 LWRTPESH
+239 LWRTSASH
-247 HWNFTGILSAG
+247 DWNFTGILSAG

-292 SIRAGLNVGRDIM
+292 AIRAGLNVGRDIM

-330 FPEAGILYPF
+330 FPEVGILYPF
-340 LRLVNDEATSVA
+340 LRLVNDEATAVA

-362 LVLTVPIAATVAG
+362 LVLTVPIAASVAG

-383 DRTDIHEDL
+383 DRSEIHEDL

-402 RAENPRSASRIA
+402 RADPPHSKARIA
-414 VPIAMAIVL
+414 VPIAMVL
-423 VGTTFVYHR
+423 VLIGTTFVYYRTHEL
-432 VQRNSATISEQR
+432 SATISEQR
-444 DEQGSIL
+444 DAEGNPINK
-451 TQSEYAKGK
+451 SEYAKGR
-460 VIRLLE
+460 VIQLLE
-466 SSGDFL
+466 SNGNFL
-472 FTVDNRTES
+472 FDI
-481 PDSVTSDLDNSV
+481 DSSAANDLNNHVVPSV
-493 FSPALR
+493 LR
-499 EAFEKHNVP
+499 EEFKRHDILFSDQVK
-508 ISEEVTV
+508 V
-515 SVKPWKDSRWLISD
+515 SVKPWKDSRWLLSD
-529 EKYEQTYSVREDAR
+529 EKYEQTYSVRAMEDDGKQV
-543 LQTAPT
+543 LK
-549 EGMDASV
+549 
-556 REDARLQTA
+556 
-565 PTGGIDASGPGE
+565 
-577 PSYSVYDT
+577 VYES
-585 KTEHHIL
+585 KSEHHIL

-601 KGQRLVLRNIVNHNM
+601 KGRRMVLRNIVNHNM

-623 EPGDIV
+623 EPGDVI
-629 LCRVGGD
+629 LCRVAGE
-636 PEQIGLVNIVQEYG
+636 PEQIGLVNIVQDYG
-650 RDGFLV
+650 RDRFLI
-656 WMVGGMLLLIIVVGR
+656 WMVGGMLLLIILVGR

-680 MLISATVI
+680 MLISAAVI
-688 YFFMLPLISQ
+688 YFFMLPLISE

-708 TSGAIAFVSLVFV
+708 TSGAVAFVSLVFV

-740 VAGLIVLFAQQHL
+740 VAGLVVLFAQQHL

-804 EEIRR
+804 EEVRR

-850 ITITAPNLDFFK
+850 VTVTAPNLDFFK
-862 SPPAQLLSIG
+862 SPPVQLLSIG

-894 TAMICAFWRPKG
+894 TAMICAFWNPKQKA

>member
-7 KIISILLILLSVAV
+7 KIITILLILLSVAA
-21 LHVKLYRFAEI
+21 LHIKLYRFAEV

-46 VVAIDTSDEAD
+46 VVDIDTNDEAD
-57 QVLTFRIL
+57 QVLSFRIL
-65 SGQFRGEM
+65 SGQFRGET
-73 VEVNNIW
+73 VQVNNVW
-80 TGRAFGDRVLSRG
+80 TGRAFGDRVLSKG
-93 DVLFLDIPLRDPSN
+93 NVLFLDIPLRDPSN
-107 PTLDNV
+107 PRIDTV
-113 RMREYFRTPFL
+113 SMREYFRTPFL
-124 LYLAGALGMLMILV
+124 LYLAGALGVLMILV

-151 VTALAVLY
+151 VTALTVLY

-164 TIAGYNPIAIALGI
+164 TISGYNPIAVALLI
-178 AAVLTLTTFVLITG
+178 AAFLTFATFLLITG
-192 FSFKVVSGVLGT
+192 FSFKVISGVIGT
-204 LGGLAAVGVLSVIS
+204 LGGLAAVGILSVIS
-218 QHAMVLTGL
+218 QHAMALTGL

-239 LWRTPESH
+239 LWRTPASH

-292 SIRAGLNVGRDIM
+292 AIRAGLNVGRDIM

-330 FPEAGILYPF
+330 FPEVGVLYPF
-340 LRLVNDEATSVA
+340 LRLVNDEATAVA

-362 LVLTVPIAATVAG
+362 LVLTVPIAASVAG

-383 DRTDIHEDL
+383 DRSEIHEDL

-402 RAENPRSASRIA
+402 RADPPRSKARIS

-423 VGTTFVYHR
+423 IGTIFVYYRTHDL
-432 VQRNSATISEQR
+432 SATVLEQR
-444 DEQGSIL
+444 DAEGNPINR
-451 TQSEYAKGK
+451 SEYAKGK
-460 VIRLLE
+460 VLRLLE
-466 SSGDFL
+466 SSGNFL
-472 FTVDNRTES
+472 FHIDGSAAN
-481 PDSVTSDLDNSV
+481 DLDNHIV
-493 FSPALR
+493 PTALR
-499 EAFEKHNVP
+499 EAFSSQNIPFSDE
-508 ISEEVTV
+508 ITV
-515 SVKPWKDSRWLISD
+515 SVKPWKDSRWLLSD
-529 EKYEQTYSVREDAR
+529 TRYEQTYSIRAMKDPVGGVSSESR
-543 LQTAPT
+543 LN
-549 EGMDASV
+549 
-556 REDARLQTA
+556 
-565 PTGGIDASGPGE
+565 
-577 PSYSVYDT
+577 VYES
-585 KTEHHIL
+585 KSEHHIL

-601 KGQRLVLRNIVNHNM
+601 KGRRLVLRNIVNHNM

-623 EPGDIV
+623 EPGDVI
-629 LCRVGGD
+629 LCRVAGD
-636 PEQIGLVNIVQEYG
+636 PEQVSLVNIVQDYG
-650 RDGFLV
+650 RDRFLI
-656 WMVGGMLLLIIVVGR
+656 WMVGGMLLLIILVGR
-671 IEGIRTACA
+671 LEGIRTACA
-680 MLISATVI
+680 MLMSAGVI

-708 TSGAIAFVSLVFV
+708 TSGVVAFVSLVFV

-765 IVEAT
+765 IIEAT

-850 ITITAPNLDFFK
+850 VTVTAPNLDFFK

-894 TAMICAFWRPKG
+894 TAIICAFWNPKRKA

>member
-7 KIISILLILLSVAV
+7 KIVTILLILLSVAA
-21 LHVKLYRFAEI
+21 LHIKLYRFAEV

-46 VVAIDTSDEAD
+46 VVKIDTSDEAD
-57 QVLTFRIL
+57 QVLSVRIL
-65 SGQFRGEM
+65 SGQFRGET
-73 VEVNNIW
+73 VQVNNIW
-80 TGRAFGDRVLSRG
+80 TGRAFGDRILHKG
-93 DVLFLDIPLRDPSN
+93 DVLFLDIPLRDPMRPKIETIS
-107 PTLDNV
+107 
-113 RMREYFRTPFL
+113 MREYFRTPFL
-124 LYLAGALGMLMILV
+124 LYLAGTLGILMILV

-164 TIAGYNPIAIALGI
+164 TISGYNPIAVALLIATL
-178 AAVLTLTTFVLITG
+178 LTFATFLLITG
-192 FSFKVVSGVLGT
+192 FSFKVISGVLGT
-204 LGGLAAVGVLSVIS
+204 LGGLAAVGILSILS
-218 QHAMVLTGL
+218 QHAMALTGL

-239 LWRTPESH
+239 LWRTPASH

-292 SIRAGLNVGRDIM
+292 AIRAGLNVGRDIM

-330 FPEAGILYPF
+330 FPEVGTLYPF
-340 LRLVNDEATSVA
+340 LRLVNDEATAVA
-352 IIQAV
+352 IVQAV

-362 LVLTVPIAATVAG
+362 LVLTVPIAASVAG
-375 FLTQYAKV
+375 FLTQYTKV
-383 DRTDIHEDL
+383 DKSEIHEDL

-402 RAENPRSASRIA
+402 RADPPRSKARIA

-423 VGTTFVYHR
+423 IGTIFVYYRTHEL
-432 VQRNSATISEQR
+432 SATVMEQR
-444 DEQGSIL
+444 DAEGNPINK
-451 TQSEYAKGK
+451 SEYAKGR
-460 VIRLLE
+460 VVQLLE
-466 SSGDFL
+466 SSGNFL
-472 FTVDNRTES
+472 FEI
-481 PDSVTSDLDNSV
+481 DSRAASDLDNLV
-493 FSPALR
+493 VPTVLR
-499 EAFEKHNVP
+499 EAFSSHKIPLSDEL
-508 ISEEVTV
+508 TV
-515 SVKPWKDSRWLISD
+515 SVKPWKDSRWLLSD
-529 EKYEQTYSVREDAR
+529 TKYEQTYSIRTVEDTVGAISESR
-543 LQTAPT
+543 LN
-549 EGMDASV
+549 
-556 REDARLQTA
+556 
-565 PTGGIDASGPGE
+565 
-577 PSYSVYDT
+577 VYES
-585 KTEHHIL
+585 KIEHHIL

-601 KGQRLVLRNIVNHNM
+601 KGRRLMLRNIVNHNM

-623 EPGDIV
+623 EPGDII
-629 LCRVGGD
+629 LCRVAGN
-636 PEQIGLVNIVQEYG
+636 PEQVGLVNIVQDYG
-650 RDGFLV
+650 RDRFLI
-656 WMVGGMLLLIIVVGR
+656 WIVGGMLLLIILVGR

-680 MLISATVI
+680 MLISAAVI
-688 YFFMLPLISQ
+688 YFFMLPLISG

-708 TSGAIAFVSLVFV
+708 TSGVVAFVSLVFV
-721 IGPSRKTFSAVLGT
+721 IGPSRKTFSAVFGT

-850 ITITAPNLDFFK
+850 VTIAAPNLDFFK
-862 SPPAQLLSIG
+862 SPPPQLLSIG

-894 TAMICAFWRPKG
+894 TAVICAFWNPKQRV

>member
-7 KIISILLILLSVAV
+7 KIIGIVLILLSVAV
-21 LHVKLYRFAEI
+21 LHVKLYRFADV
-32 THDGALQVLVCLGR
+32 TYDGQLQVLVCLGR
-46 VVAIDTSDEAD
+46 VTGIDTNDEAD
-57 QVLTFRIL
+57 QVLSFRIL
-65 SGQFRGEM
+65 SGQFRGET
-73 VEVNNIW
+73 VEVNNVW
-80 TGRAFGDRVLSRG
+80 TGRAFGDRVLHKG
-93 DVLFLDIPLRDPSN
+93 DVLFLDIPIRDPKN
-107 PTLDNV
+107 PTIDKV
-113 RMREYFRTPFL
+113 SMREYFRTPFL
-124 LYLAGALGMLMILV
+124 LYLAGALGVLMILV
-138 AGMKGVRA
+138 AGMKGVRS

-164 TIAGYNPIAIALGI
+164 TISGYNPITIALLI
-178 AAVLTLTTFVLITG
+178 AALLTLATFLLITG
-192 FSFKVVSGVLGT
+192 FSFKVISGVLGT

-218 QHAMVLTGL
+218 QHVLALTGL

-239 LWRTPESH
+239 LWRTPASH

-292 SIRAGLNVGRDIM
+292 AIRAGLNVGRDIM

-330 FPEAGILYPF
+330 FPEVGIIYPF
-340 LRLVNDEATSVA
+340 LRLVNDEATAVA

-362 LVLTVPIAATVAG
+362 LVLTVPIAASVAG

-383 DRTDIHEDL
+383 DASEIHEDL

-402 RAENPRSASRIA
+402 RADPPRSAARIA
-414 VPIAMAIVL
+414 VPIAMVFVL
-423 VGTTFVYHR
+423 LGTAFFYFQTHEL
-432 VQRNSATISEQR
+432 SATVSEQV
-444 DEQGSIL
+444 DVDGNLVEK
-451 TQSEYAKGK
+451 SEYAKGR
-460 VIRLLE
+460 VLRLLE
-466 SSGDFL
+466 SNANFL
-472 FTVDNRTES
+472 FNIDSSAVTE
-481 PDSVTSDLDNSV
+481 LNNSV
-493 FSPALR
+493 VPAALR
-499 EAFEKHNVP
+499 EAFNAENIP
-508 ISEEVTV
+508 LSDEVTV
-515 SVKPWKDSRWLISD
+515 AIKPWKDSRWLLSD
-529 EKYEQTYSVREDAR
+529 KKYEQTYSIREMEHDEKTV
-543 LQTAPT
+543 L
-549 EGMDASV
+549 
-556 REDARLQTA
+556 
-565 PTGGIDASGPGE
+565 
-577 PSYSVYDT
+577 SVYES
-585 KTEHHIL
+585 KSEHHIL
-592 EVEMLSGMY
+592 EVEVLSGMY
-601 KGQRLVLRNIVNHNM
+601 KGRRLVFRNIVNHNM

-623 EPGDIV
+623 EPGDVI
-629 LCRVGGD
+629 LCRVGGS
-636 PEQIGLVNIVQEYG
+636 PEQVSLNIVQDYG
-650 RDGFLV
+650 RDGFLI
-656 WMVGGMLLLIIVVGR
+656 WMVGGMLLLIILVGR

-680 MLISATVI
+680 MLISAAVI
-688 YFFMLPLISQ
+688 YFFMLPLISG

-708 TSGAIAFVSLVFV
+708 TSGAVAFVSLVFV

-804 EEIRR
+804 EEIRK

-836 TLVFAYLGVELLLV
+836 TLVFAYLGAELLLV
-850 ITITAPNLDFFK
+850 VTIVAPDLDFFK
-862 SPPAQLLSIG
+862 SPPVQLLSIG

-894 TAMICAFWRPKG
+894 TAVICAFWNPKEKG

>member
-7 KIISILLILLSVAV
+7 KIITILLILLSVAV
-21 LHVKLYRFAEI
+21 LHVKLYRFAEV

-46 VVAIDTSDEAD
+46 IVKIDTSDEAD
-57 QVLTFRIL
+57 QVLAFRIL
-65 SGQFRGEM
+65 SGQFRGET
-73 VEVNNIW
+73 VQVNNIW
-80 TGRAFGDRVLSRG
+80 TGRAFGDRVLHKG
-93 DVLFLDIPLRDPSN
+93 EVLFLDIPLRDPTRPKIDTVSI
-107 PTLDNV
+107 
-113 RMREYFRTPFL
+113 REYFRTPFL
-124 LYLAGALGMLMILV
+124 LYLAGALGILMVLV

-151 VTALAVLY
+151 VTAFTVIY

-164 TIAGYNPIAIALGI
+164 TISGYNPIAVALLIATF
-178 AAVLTLTTFVLITG
+178 LTFATFLLITG
-192 FSFKVVSGVLGT
+192 FSFKVISGVLGT
-204 LGGLAAVGVLSVIS
+204 LGGLAAVGILSVLS

-239 LWRTPESH
+239 LWRTPASH

-292 SIRAGLNVGRDIM
+292 AIRAGLNVGRDIM

-330 FPEAGILYPF
+330 FPEVGILYPF
-340 LRLVNDEATSVA
+340 LRLVNDEATAVA
-352 IIQAV
+352 IVQAV

-362 LVLTVPIAATVAG
+362 LVLTVPIAASVAG

-383 DRTDIHEDL
+383 DTSDLSIRHEDL
-392 PSEEELEELF
+392 PSAEELEEVF
-402 RAENPRSASRIA
+402 RADPPRSKARIA

-423 VGTTFVYHR
+423 IGTIFAYYRTHEL
-432 VQRNSATISEQR
+432 SATVLEQLDVDGNPISK
-444 DEQGSIL
+444 
-451 TQSEYAKGK
+451 SEYAKGK
-460 VIRLLE
+460 VVRLLE
-466 SSGDFL
+466 SNGNFL
-472 FTVDNRTES
+472 FEIDSSTVN
-481 PDSVTSDLDNSV
+481 DLDNRV
-493 FSPALR
+493 VPKVLR
-499 EAFEKHNVP
+499 EAFSSHKIPFSDE
-508 ISEEVTV
+508 ITV
-515 SVKPWKDSRWLISD
+515 SVKPWKDSRWLLSD
-529 EKYEQTYSVREDAR
+529 TKYEQTYSIRAMKDTVGAISESR
-543 LQTAPT
+543 LN
-549 EGMDASV
+549 
-556 REDARLQTA
+556 
-565 PTGGIDASGPGE
+565 
-577 PSYSVYDT
+577 VYES
-585 KTEHHIL
+585 KSEHHIL

-601 KGQRLVLRNIVNHNM
+601 KGRRLVLRNIVNHNM

-623 EPGDIV
+623 EPGDVI
-629 LCRVGGD
+629 LCRVAGS
-636 PEQIGLVNIVQEYG
+636 PEQVSLVNIVQDYS
-650 RDGFLV
+650 RDRFLI
-656 WMVGGMLLLIIVVGR
+656 WMVGGMLLVIILVGR

-680 MLISATVI
+680 MLISAAVI
-688 YFFMLPLISQ
+688 YFFMLPLISG

-708 TSGAIAFVSLVFV
+708 TAGVVAFVSLVFV
-721 IGPSRKTFSAVLGT
+721 IGPSRKTFSAVFGT

-765 IVEAT
+765 IIEAT

-804 EEIRR
+804 EEIRK

-836 TLVFAYLGVELLLV
+836 TLVFAYLGAELLLV
-850 ITITAPNLDFFK
+850 VTITAPNLDFFK

-894 TAMICAFWRPKG
+894 TAVICAFWNPKQQA